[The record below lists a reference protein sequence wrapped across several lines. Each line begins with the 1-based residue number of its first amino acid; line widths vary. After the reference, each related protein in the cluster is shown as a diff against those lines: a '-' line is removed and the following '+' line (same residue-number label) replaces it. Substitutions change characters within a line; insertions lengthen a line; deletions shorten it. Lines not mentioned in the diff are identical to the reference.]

1 MCPESEQ
8 DVRHCHGGELGGR
21 ESRDGRRNVR
31 IITVCVNLLKKI
43 LPLFVLFW
51 GSGVSWSEHRVLH
64 TQGAG
69 EGGDV
74 VQ

>member
-8 DVRHCHGGELGGR
+8 DVRHCNGGELGRR

-31 IITVCVNLLKKI
+31 VITVCVNWLKNI

-51 GSGVSWSEHRVLH
+51 GSEVSWREPCVLH
-64 TQGAG
+64 SQGAG

>member
-1 MCPESEQ
+1 MSPESGQ
-8 DVRHCHGGELGGR
+8 DVRNCHGGELGRR
-21 ESRDGRRNVR
+21 ESRRNVR
-31 IITVCVNLLKKI
+31 AVTVCVNLLKKI

-51 GSGVSWSEHRVLH
+51 GSGVSWKEPCVSH

-69 EGGDV
+69 EGGDI